1 MPEGPEIH
9 RAAAQLAK
17 VLVGAP
23 LERIFFAF
31 PALKAYEA
39 QLQAQTLVQ
48 VQARGK
54 AMLIHFDQGL
64 TIYSHN
70 QLYGVWKVVKAG
82 TEPVTGRQLRLG
94 LYTPK
99 KSALLYSASDIAV
112 LDPLG
117 LEQHPYLTRLGPDVV
132 DPETSLDTVLARYQ
146 DRAWQRKRLISLLL
160 DQHFLGGL
168 GNYLRSEILF
178 VAGVPPTYRPI
189 DCSSEQLQ
197 RLAEASLRLPRQSFA
212 TGGITNDLQRV
223 TALKAAG
230 VSRARHRFHVFD
242 RAGAPCYICG
252 SLILRIEAGGRRL
265 YYCPHCQAH

>member
-23 LERIFFAF
+23 LERVFFAF
-31 PALKAYEA
+31 PALKPYEP
-39 QLQAQTLVQ
+39 QLQTQKVLQ

-82 TEPVTGRQLRLG
+82 GEPVTGRQLRLG

-132 DPETSLDTVLARYQ
+132 DPETSLETVLARYQ
-146 DRAWQRKRLISLLL
+146 DKAWQRKRLISLLL

-189 DCSSEQLQ
+189 DCSPKQCQ
-197 RLAEASLRLPRQSFA
+197 RLAEASLHLPRQSFA
-212 TGGITNDLQRV
+212 TAGITNDLERV
-223 TALKAAG
+223 EKLKAVG
-230 VSRARHRFHVFD
+230 ISRTHYRFYVFD
-242 RAGAPCYICG
+242 RAGEPCYTCG
-252 SLILRIEAGGRRL
+252 TLIVRIEAGGRRL